1 MNTYVQL
8 DSGTKYEI
16 KRMFSQDQL
25 STEVLAELFGI
36 PESLV
41 TKVITDRC

>member
-1 MNTYVQL
+1 MNTYVQI

-16 KRMFSQDQL
+16 KRMFSQDQF
-25 STEVLAELFGI
+25 STEVLAELVGI

-41 TKVITDRC
+41 TNVITDRC

>member
-16 KRMFSQDQL
+16 KRMFNQDGL

-41 TKVITDRC
+41 SKVISDRC